1 MTDATQ
7 PRMGRGTMLPVV
19 ATVAALFA
27 LLAFA
32 PFASAASDPLAS
44 GTTTINLNKGFF
56 KKLKKNDVKVLKVS
70 PGKVKNRTVT
80 LPVSGG
86 SLDPTTGQG
95 TVNDSGGFK
104 FKHGKKTAALK
115 NLVLDTTKKSLSG
128 KLGKKNLKIASVAG
142 ITFTREGFGTNVKIG
157 KLKLTGKAAKELNKK
172 LGFGGKS
179 GNKHKRASTSSKN
192 SSSSEAVFKA
202 NQLMGGS
209 TNATQPSTVAVVPGG
224 NATLKTDLATVKK
237 FGEVLVKFVPIAPA
251 TEEELPLPPSF
262 FFPIGGGTIA
272 PNATAGTVQTLGGV
286 KLVQK
291 ELEPAPG
298 VTFQLSMTLNAI
310 WIDLG
315 TKQATVEVSI
325 DSTNQAVVPTPGN
338 VGRSSIADINLT
350 GATISSDPINHTV
363 TVNNASATL
372 QAVTAATL
380 NEVFAKPLK
389 KENVFVAG
397 DPLGTFSFTAHT
409 Q

>member
-19 ATVAALFA
+19 IMAAALFA

-32 PFASAASDPLAS
+32 PFASAASDPLGS

-86 SLDPTTGQG
+86 SLDPLTGQG

-115 NLVLDTTKKSLSG
+115 NLVLDTTKKSLSA

-179 GNKHKRASTSSKN
+179 GSKHKRASTSSKN

-209 TNATQPSTVAVVPGG
+209 TNATQPSTVAVLPTG

-237 FGEVLVKFVPIAPA
+237 FGEVLVNFVPIAPA
-251 TEEELPLPPSF
+251 TEELLPLPPLF
-262 FFPIGGGTIA
+262 TFPIGGGTIA

-325 DSTNQAVVPTPGN
+325 DSTNQELVKTPGN
-338 VGRSSIADINLT
+338 IGRSSIADINLT
-350 GATISSDPINHTV
+350 GATIKSDPAAHTV
-363 TVNNASATL
+363 TIENAKSTL

-389 KENVFVAG
+389 KENVFVPG
-397 DPLGTFSFTAHT
+397 DPLGTFSFTAQT